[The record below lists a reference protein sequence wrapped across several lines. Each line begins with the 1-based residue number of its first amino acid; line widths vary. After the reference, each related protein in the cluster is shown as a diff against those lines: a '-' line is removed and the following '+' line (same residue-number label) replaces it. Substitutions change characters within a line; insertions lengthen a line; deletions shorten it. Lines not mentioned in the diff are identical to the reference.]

1 MRFGIFDHLER
12 RTDVSLAQ
20 QYEER
25 MQLLQLAEEAG
36 IYGYHVAEHHHGP
49 LCMAPNQNVYLASA
63 AQRTTTLRIGPLV
76 QVLPLYHPIRV
87 IEEICML
94 DQLSN
99 GRYQIGV
106 GPGTGGGTEYALWG
120 GDREE
125 NYPLFEETLE
135 IVRRG
140 LQEQY
145 LDYEGQFYYLKH
157 LWMEMRPVQE
167 PHPPFWWAGRAE
179 SAAAR
184 GANYV
189 SGAPVHALP
198 DAMATYRKALEETV
212 RNPAPYV
219 VPTSDPLYG
228 SMTRLFIADTDDEA
242 RERALSAYRVYCDNF
257 AFEGRFTST
266 EERERLVG
274 NWQAS
279 RSGEEAPATVAAA
292 MMDAERALEVGIVRA
307 GSPETLRQYAM
318 QYRESGANYFV
329 ASFQWGDLTHEEASR
344 SMRLFAQ
351 EVMPVFD

>member
-1 MRFGIFDHLER
+1 
-12 RTDVSLAQ
+12 
-20 QYEER
+20 
-25 MQLLQLAEEAG
+25 
-36 IYGYHVAEHHHGP
+36 
-49 LCMAPNQNVYLASA
+49 
-63 AQRTTTLRIGPLV
+63 
-76 QVLPLYHPIRV
+76 
-87 IEEICML
+87 
-94 DQLSN
+94 
-99 GRYQIGV
+99 
-106 GPGTGGGTEYALWG
+106 
-120 GDREE
+120 
-125 NYPLFEETLE
+125 
-135 IVRRG
+135 
-140 LQEQY
+140 
-145 LDYEGQFYYLKH
+145 
-157 LWMEMRPVQE
+157 
-167 PHPPFWWAGRAE
+167 
-179 SAAAR
+179 
-184 GANYV
+184 
-189 SGAPVHALP
+189 
-198 DAMATYRKALEETV
+198 MATYRKALEETV